1 VLIILLDI
9 IILIIIKVVEE
20 YPMLKINIK
29 KGHTFGDV
37 LLVPQYSDVIPREV
51 STKTR
56 LTRKLNLNIPI
67 VSAAM
72 DTVTEDR
79 MAIALA
85 LSGGIGFIHKN
96 LAPKD
101 QAAHVANVK
110 KHKVNFKDYPDAS
123 VDDDNKLLVGAAISI
138 ATNNIERAKLLI
150 ESGVDVLT
158 IDSAHGDSMNV
169 INAVKILKKKYP
181 NVQLI
186 AGNIATESGAKHLI
200 DAGVDGLKVGIG
212 PGSICTTRII
222 SGVGVPQLTA
232 IADVYKVA
240 SRKNIPI
247 IADGGIRYSGDI
259 TKALAAGA
267 DCVMLGSM
275 LAATDEA
282 PGKIIVIHG
291 KKYKSYV
298 GMGSMAAMKRGSS
311 DRYFQNNMDA
321 SKLVPEGVEA
331 SLLYKGSVISII
343 YQLVGGL
350 RSGMGYCGSKTI
362 PILKKKAEF
371 VKITISGFNESHV
384 HHLDFVKEAPNYHGK

>member
-1 VLIILLDI
+1 
-9 IILIIIKVVEE
+9 
-20 YPMLKINIK
+20 MLKINIK

>member
-1 VLIILLDI
+1 
-9 IILIIIKVVEE
+9 
-20 YPMLKINIK
+20 MLKINVK

-56 LTRKLNLNIPI
+56 LTRKINLNIPI

-72 DTVTEDR
+72 DTVTESK

-85 LSGGIGFIHKN
+85 LNGGIGFVHKN
-96 LAPKD
+96 LSPKD
-101 QAAHVANVK
+101 QATHVAIVK
-110 KHKVNFKDYPDAS
+110 AVKVSFKEYPDAN
-123 VDDDNKLLVGAAISI
+123 VDDDNHLLVGAAISI
-138 ATNNIERAKLLI
+138 ANNNIERAKLLI
-150 ESGVDVLT
+150 EAGVDVLT

-181 NVQLI
+181 KVQLI

-200 DAGVDGLKVGIG
+200 EAGVDALKVGIG

-240 SRKNIPI
+240 SHKDIPI

-275 LAATDEA
+275 LAATDES
-282 PGKIIVIHG
+282 PGKITVING

-331 SLLYKGSVISII
+331 SLLYKGSVNNIL

-371 VKITISGFNESHV
+371 VKISISGFNESHV

>member
-1 VLIILLDI
+1 
-9 IILIIIKVVEE
+9 
-20 YPMLKINIK
+20 MLKHNIK

-37 LLVPQYSDVIPREV
+37 LLIPQYSNIIPRQV
-51 STKTR
+51 STKTK
-56 LTRKLNLNIPI
+56 LTRKISLNIPI

-72 DTVTEDR
+72 DTVTEGK
-79 MAIALA
+79 MAIHMALN
-85 LSGGIGFIHKN
+85 GGVGFIHKN
-96 LAPKD
+96 LTP
-101 QAAHVANVK
+101 QAQANIVSQVK
-110 KHKVNFKDYPDAS
+110 HEKVNVKDYPDANLDS
-123 VDDDNKLLVGAAISI
+123 YGRLIVGAAISI
-138 ATNNIERAKLLI
+138 ANNNIERAKMLI
-150 ESGVDVLT
+150 EAGVDVLT

-169 INAVKILKKKYP
+169 INAVKVIKKTFPKI
-181 NVQLI
+181 QLI
-186 AGNIATESGAKHLI
+186 AGNIATKSGAKHLI
-200 DAGVDGLKVGIG
+200 EAGVDALKVGIG

-232 IADVYKVA
+232 ISDVYEIAIKK
-240 SRKNIPI
+240 RIPI
-247 IADGGIRYSGDI
+247 IADGGIKHSGDI

-282 PGKIIVIHG
+282 PGKIITING

-298 GMGSMAAMKRGSS
+298 GMGSMIAMKRGSS

-321 SKLVPEGVEA
+321 TKLVPEGVEA
-331 SLLYKGSVISII
+331 NLLYKGGVNNIL

-350 RSGMGYCGSKTI
+350 RSGMGYCGAKDI
-362 PILKKKAEF
+362 PTLKRKAEF

>member
-1 VLIILLDI
+1 
-9 IILIIIKVVEE
+9 
-20 YPMLKINIK
+20 MLTDHLK
-29 KGHTFGDV
+29 KGCTFGDV

-56 LTRKLNLNIPI
+56 LTKKINLNIPI
-67 VSAAM
+67 ISAAM
-72 DTVTEDR
+72 DTVTEDE
-79 MAIALA
+79 MAIQMALN
-85 LSGGIGFIHKN
+85 GGIGFIHKN
-96 LAPKD
+96 LTPEV
-101 QAAHVANVK
+101 QAKYVTNVK
-110 KHKVNFKDYPDAS
+110 KHKVEFKKYPDAN
-123 VDDDNKLLVGAAISI
+123 VDHHKRLVVGAAISI
-138 ATNNIERAKLLI
+138 ANNNIERARLLVKA
-150 ESGVDVLT
+150 GVDVLT
-158 IDSAHGDSMNV
+158 IDSAHGDSLNV
-169 INAVKILKKKYP
+169 IKAVKLIKQKFP
-181 NVQLI
+181 HVQLI

-200 DAGVDGLKVGIG
+200 AAGADGLKVGIG

-240 SRKNIPI
+240 KKKNIPI
-247 IADGGIRYSGDI
+247 IGDGGIKYSGDI

-282 PGKIIVIHG
+282 PGDVTIING
-291 KKYKSYV
+291 KSYKSYV

-321 SKLVPEGVEA
+321 KKLVPEGVEA
-331 SLLYKGSVISII
+331 ALLYKGSVDNIL

-362 PILKKKAEF
+362 DILKKKAQF
-371 VKITISGFNESHV
+371 VKISISGFNESHV
-384 HHLDFVKEAPNYHGK
+384 HHLDMVKEAPNYHGK

>member
-1 VLIILLDI
+1 
-9 IILIIIKVVEE
+9 
-20 YPMLKINIK
+20 MLKDNIK

-56 LTRKLNLNIPI
+56 LTRKINLNIPI

-72 DTVTEDR
+72 DTVTEAK
-79 MAIALA
+79 MAIHMALN
-85 LSGGIGFIHKN
+85 GGIGFIHKN
-96 LAPKD
+96 LTPVE
-101 QAAHVANVK
+101 QAKAVAEVK
-110 KHKVNFKDYPDAS
+110 KAKVDLKKYPDANL
-123 VDDDNKLLVGAAISI
+123 DNKKHLLVGAAISI
-138 ATNNIERAKLLI
+138 ANNNIERARLLVKA
-150 ESGVDVLT
+150 GVDVLT
-158 IDSAHGDSMNV
+158 IDSAHGDSLNV
-169 INAVKILKKKYP
+169 INAIKKLKKTFPKI
-181 NVQLI
+181 QLI
-186 AGNIATESGAKHLI
+186 AGNIATKSGAQHLI
-200 DAGVDGLKVGIG
+200 AAGVDALKVGIG

-232 IADVYKVA
+232 IADVYEVA
-240 SRKNIPI
+240 SKKQIPI
-247 IADGGIRYSGDI
+247 IADGGIKYSGDI

-267 DCVMLGSM
+267 DSVMLGSK

-282 PGKIIVIHG
+282 PGKIIKING

-298 GMGSMAAMKRGSS
+298 GMGSMVAMKRGSS

-331 SLLYKGSVISII
+331 ALLYKGHVDNIL
-343 YQLVGGL
+343 YQLIGGL
-350 RSGMGYCGSKTI
+350 RSGMGYCGAKNI